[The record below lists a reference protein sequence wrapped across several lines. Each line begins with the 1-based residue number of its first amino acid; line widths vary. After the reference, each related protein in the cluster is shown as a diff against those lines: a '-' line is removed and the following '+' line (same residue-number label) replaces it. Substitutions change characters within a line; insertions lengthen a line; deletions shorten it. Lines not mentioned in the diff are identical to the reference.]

1 MTLTLKIQLRG
12 IKQPPVWRRIEI
24 PASFTFHHL
33 HETIQEAFD
42 WWDYHLYQFEKSP
55 FDNGWTVKV
64 PDESDEEY
72 GYDITDSKK
81 TLVSAFLRKMGL
93 KKFVYV
99 YDFGDSWVHDITVEA
114 IDEKTTLPH
123 PVCLAGKGAAP
134 HEDCGGVDGYEEIK
148 RLFAEDPDGEETREY
163 RQWLGLEDDEDFDPK
178 QFDIDELNE
187 RLEGIQVRNK
197 LSEAKAWKKLTKSVT
212 LIDTMKDLS
221 KGDIMDYAEDLHLK
235 INTRL
240 SLEKMKQAYAKAI
253 LDNPLKV
260 LRLLP
265 LEDLSIIEKLKEGK
279 DGPNVVDVYSDYRE
293 YLLVY
298 YGLAD
303 EIVDNDHNH
312 YLRFGDD
319 FRDAVTPL
327 ISAVMDDELVHCRVT
342 IESYVEGLANLYGQ
356 VSRRQVKETLVRFH
370 QARDLE
376 NAEEVLNMTH
386 LISALFS
393 WMWHESA
400 APWQEQTDD
409 TYLYLSRYGW
419 DKPKDLEREQK
430 KFDLKPET
438 YILKAEDFREFSE
451 MEILAAARS
460 PIPLIPNPKQEA
472 FARMLTDDLG
482 MNEWEVIET
491 CHDLWYRAMHDGE
504 GDETLEQPEQF
515 FIDFVLD
522 TIDASPKERE
532 KALTSLTDY
541 LNNMP
546 YWQMRG
552 FTPNDN
558 MKRLGIKQPSATRS
572 RRPMS
577 SEGLLSDFPW
587 SGGLMQPFVAPKKV
601 GRNDPCP
608 CGSGKKYKHCC
619 GRGN

>member
-12 IKQPPVWRRIEI
+12 IKQPPVWRRIVI

-72 GYDITDSKK
+72 GYDVTDSKK

-134 HEDCGGVDGYEEIK
+134 HEDCGGIYGYENIK
-148 RLFAEDPDGEETREY
+148 RLFAEDPDGEETQEY
-163 RQWLGLEDDEDFDPK
+163 RQWLGLDDDEEFDPK
-178 QFDIDELNE
+178 RFDIDELNE
-187 RLEGIQVRNK
+187 RLEGIQVRTK
-197 LSEAKAWKKLTKSVT
+197 PSETKAWKKLTKSVT

-221 KGDIMDYAEDLHLK
+221 TGDIVDFADDLHLK

-240 SLEKMKQAYAKAI
+240 SLEKMKQAYAQAI

-265 LEDLSIIEKLKEGK
+265 LEDLNIIEKLKEGK
-279 DGPNVVDVYSDYRE
+279 DGSNVVNVYSDYRE
-293 YLLVY
+293 YLLVC

-303 EIVDNDHNH
+303 EIVDGHQNH

-327 ISAVMDDELVHCRVT
+327 ISEVMDDMMVHHRVT

-376 NAEEVLNMTH
+376 AAEEVLSLTH
-386 LISALFS
+386 LMSVLFS
-393 WMWHESA
+393 WMGFELA
-400 APWQEQTDD
+400 GPMEEQTDD

-419 DKPKDLEREQK
+419 DTPKDLERERQK
-430 KFDLKPET
+430 YNLPSDN
-438 YILKAEDFREFSE
+438 FREFTE
-451 MEILAAARS
+451 MEILGAARS
-460 PIPLIPNPKQEA
+460 PVPLIPNPKQEA
-472 FARMLTDDLG
+472 FTQMLTDDLG
-482 MNEWEVIET
+482 MNEWEAIET
-491 CHDLWYRAMHDGE
+491 CHDLWYRTMHDGD
-504 GDETLEQPEQF
+504 GDETLEQPAQY

-532 KALTSLTDY
+532 KALSLLADY

-546 YWQMRG
+546 HWQMRG
-552 FTPNDN
+552 FTPNDTMN
-558 MKRLGIKQPSATRS
+558 TLDINNSSVTSS
-572 RRPMS
+572 RRPMPS
-577 SEGLLSDFPW
+577 NELPNDFPW
-587 SGGLMQPFVAPKKV
+587 LDDPMQPFISPKKV

>member
-55 FDNGWTVKV
+55 FDNGWAVKV
-64 PDESDEEY
+64 PDESDDEL
-72 GYDITDSKK
+72 GYDVSDSKK
-81 TLVSAFLRKMGL
+81 TQVSAFLRKMGL

-134 HEDCGGVDGYEEIK
+134 HEDCGGIGGYEEIK
-148 RLFAEDPDGEETREY
+148 RLFAEDPDGEETQEY

-221 KGDIMDYAEDLHLK
+221 TGDIVDYAEDLHLK

-240 SLEKMKQAYAKAI
+240 SLEKMKQAYAQAI

-327 ISAVMDDELVHCRVT
+327 TSAVMDDELVHCRVT

-386 LISALFS
+386 LMSALFS
-393 WMWHESA
+393 WMGHESA
-400 APWQEQTDD
+400 DPWQEQTDD

-438 YILKAEDFREFSE
+438 CILKPEDFREFTE

-460 PIPLIPNPKQEA
+460 PIPLIPNPKQKA

-482 MNEWEVIET
+482 MNEWEVIEI

-504 GDETLEQPEQF
+504 GDETLETPERY

-558 MKRLGIKQPSATRS
+558 MKMLGIKKPSAARS

-577 SEGLLSDFPW
+577 SEGLSSDSPR
-587 SGGLMQPFVAPKKV
+587 SGGLMQPFVSQKKV